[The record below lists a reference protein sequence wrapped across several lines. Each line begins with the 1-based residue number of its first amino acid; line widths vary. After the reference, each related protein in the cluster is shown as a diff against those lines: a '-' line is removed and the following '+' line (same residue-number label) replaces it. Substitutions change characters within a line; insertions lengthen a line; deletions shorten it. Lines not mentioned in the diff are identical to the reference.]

1 MKAMLFFSL
10 AIVVAG
16 ALGALQGYVRGKRF
30 AKSLKEH
37 LERQKEIS

>member
-1 MKAMLFFSL
+1 MKAILVYSL
-10 AIVVAG
+10 AIVAAG

-37 LERQKEIS
+37 LEQQKEIS

>member
-1 MKAMLFFSL
+1 MKAVLLFSL
-10 AIVVAG
+10 AMVVAG
-16 ALGALQGYVRGKRF
+16 ALGALQGYVRGNRF